1 MEKQQNWSLIACVF
15 LFLSLASQI
24 QCTSQS
30 HSNAIRRIN
39 GPSFRTTVS
48 RVNQQK
54 LKKKDLIKRLP
65 GQPSVK
71 FRQYGG
77 YVAVNESA
85 GQFLYY
91 YFVES
96 IKTNDSS
103 PLVIWF
109 NGGPGCSSLTSAFQS
124 HGPFRIHSDGKTL
137 YHNPYSWNNA
147 NMLYVEA
154 PVQVGFSYTNTPFT
168 YFDSQGDSLTA
179 EDNYIFLV
187 KWLERFPEYKGRE
200 FYIAA
205 QSYGGHY
212 GPQLA
217 QLILHR
223 KTQTFI
229 NLRGMILGNP
239 AFDNEIDSKGN
250 DEYLVG
256 HAYITKELLAHKNQ
270 ICGST
275 IKINVFSECGKADA
289 KISMLTRQLDLY
301 NIYAHVCLNS
311 TVTSKPKKYT
321 TVIEFDPCSTHYM
334 TAYLNRENV
343 QKAMHANTTK
353 LSYPW
358 RQCMDNT
365 GMYYNSTDLDVSMLP
380 TLHELMGK
388 GIRILV
394 YSGDLDAM
402 VSVTSTMH
410 VLEKL
415 NLTVEKTWRP
425 WFSGREMGG
434 YTEEYKGNFTYATVR
449 GAGHSVPSDQPIR
462 ALTLFTSFIRN
473 TPLPHL

>member
-1 MEKQQNWSLIACVF
+1 MEKQQNKSLIIACVF
-15 LFLSLASQI
+15 LFLFLASQI
-24 QCTSQS
+24 QCTSQTQF
-30 HSNAIRRIN
+30 NAIRRIN

-48 RVNQQK
+48 RVNQQD
-54 LKKKDLIKRLP
+54 LKKKDLIKKLP

-109 NGGPGCSSLTSAFQS
+109 NGGPGCSSLGSAFQS

-137 YHNPYSWNNA
+137 YHNPYSWNNEA
-147 NMLYVEA
+147 NMLYVEG
-154 PVQVGFSYTNTPFT
+154 PVQVGFSYTNTPFIN
-168 YFDSQGDSLTA
+168 SHGDSLTA
-179 EDNYIFLV
+179 EDNYMFLV

-217 QLILHR
+217 QIILHR
-223 KTQTFI
+223 KAQTFI

-239 AFDNEIDSKGN
+239 TFEKEIESKGN

-256 HAYITKELLAHKNQ
+256 HAYITKELVAHKNQ

-275 IKINVFSECGKADA
+275 IDVDIFSECGKADR
-289 KISMLTRQLDLY
+289 KIMILTRQLNLY

-311 TVTSKPKKYT
+311 TLTSMPKKYT
-321 TVIEFDPCSTHYM
+321 TVTNFDPCSQHYM
-334 TAYLNRENV
+334 TAYLNRANV

-353 LSYPW
+353 LPYMWS
-358 RQCMDNT
+358 QCNDDIRID
-365 GMYYNSTDLDVSMLP
+365 YNSTDKYVSMLP
-380 TLHELMGK
+380 SLHKLMGK

-394 YSGDLDAM
+394 HNGDLDAV

-410 VLEKL
+410 VLKKL

-425 WFSGREMGG
+425 WFSGREVGG

-449 GAGHSVPSDQPIR
+449 GAGHTVASDQPIR

-473 TPLPHL
+473 TPLPYM